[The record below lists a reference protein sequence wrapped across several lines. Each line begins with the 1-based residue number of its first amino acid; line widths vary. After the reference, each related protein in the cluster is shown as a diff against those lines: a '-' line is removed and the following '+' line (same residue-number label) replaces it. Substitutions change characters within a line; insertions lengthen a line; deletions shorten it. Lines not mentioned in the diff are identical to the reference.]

1 MEGEGLWASTMESIA
16 LFFLPTTAKSFSTL
30 FAAVMCVVRASAAR
44 VTRWLQED
52 GDGTVNLLAATEA
65 AEHRRGLAVTILDV
79 DKCDER
85 KFHHFL
91 MGQPLGSS
99 MRS

>member
-1 MEGEGLWASTMESIA
+1 MESIA
-16 LFFLPTTAKSFSTL
+16 LFFLPTASESFSTL
-30 FAAVMCVVRASAAR
+30 CCSHVRGQRQCSEGDEVAA
-44 VTRWLQED
+44 ED
-52 GDGTVNLLAATEA
+52 RDGSVNLLVATDA
-65 AEHRRGLAVTILDV
+65 AEHRHDLAVIILDV

-99 MRS
+99 TRS